1 VTINEKKELR
11 LANLVSI
18 RRKMSQREL
27 TEEVKNVKELISH
40 SGHKAGDLV
49 TATFAAEKNEKGE
62 VIMDV
67 EILCP
72 VDNEISVMQPYIL
85 KKELYITNALMSE
98 FSGPASGISSVYNEI
113 NKYIMDHNLQPVTA
127 AYTVNKFGSAAN
139 GSKADI
145 AVYVGINP
153 NVL

>member
-1 VTINEKKELR
+1 MTINEKKELR

-27 TEEVKNVKELISH
+27 AEEVQNMKTMITD
-40 SGHKAGDLV
+40 SGVKAGDLV
-49 TATFAAEKNEKGE
+49 TATFTAETNEKGE

-72 VDNEISVMQPYIL
+72 VDKEISVMQPYKY
-85 KKELYITNALMSE
+85 KKEIYIINALMAE
-98 FSGPASGISSVYNEI
+98 FSGAASDVATVYNEI
-113 NKYIMDHNLQPVTA
+113 NKYIMEHKLQPVTA
-127 AYTVNKFGSAAN
+127 AYTVNKNMVNEGN
-139 GSKADI
+139 RADI

-153 NVL
+153 NIL

>member
-1 VTINEKKELR
+1 MKIIEKKELC
-11 LANLVSI
+11 LANLVSV
-18 RRKMSQREL
+18 RKKMSQKEL
-27 TEEVKNVKELISH
+27 AEEVQNLKAMITH
-40 SGHKAGDLV
+40 SAKMAGDLV
-49 TATFAAEKNEKGE
+49 TATFAAEKNDKGE

-72 VDNEISVMQPYIL
+72 VNKEISVMQPYVY

-98 FSGPASGISSVYNEI
+98 FSGPASDIGFVYNDL
-113 NKYIMDHNLQPVTA
+113 NKYIIENNLQPITV
-127 AYTVNKFGSAAN
+127 AYTVNKGGSEAD

>member
-1 VTINEKKELR
+1 MTIIEKKELH
-11 LANLVSI
+11 LHNLISI
-18 RRKMSQREL
+18 RRRMNQKEL
-27 TEEVKNVKELISH
+27 AEEVQNMKAMITD
-40 SGHKAGDLV
+40 SGVTAGDLV
-49 TATFAAEKNEKGE
+49 TATFAAENNEKGE

-72 VDNEISVMQPYIL
+72 VEKEISVMQPYVL

-113 NKYIMDHNLQPVTA
+113 NKYIMEHMLQPVTA
-127 AYTVNKFGSAAN
+127 AYTVNKGIAN
-139 GSKADI
+139 EGNKADI

-153 NVL
+153 NIL

>member
-1 VTINEKKELR
+1 MTIIEKQELR
-11 LANLVSI
+11 LSNLISV
-18 RRKMSQREL
+18 RKKMSQKEL
-27 TEEVKNVKELISH
+27 AEEVQNMKTMIAH
-40 SGHKAGDLV
+40 SDQKAGDLV
-49 TATFAAEKNEKGE
+49 TATFAAENNEKGE

-72 VDNEISVMQPYIL
+72 VEKEISVMQPYVL

-113 NKYIMDHNLQPVTA
+113 NKYIMEHMLQPVTA
-127 AYTVNKFGSAAN
+127 AYTVNKGIAN
-139 GSKADI
+139 EGNKADI